1 MEMTS
6 GNKEFNLYKDIQQR
20 TGGEIYIGIV
30 GPVRTGKSTFI
41 KRFMDIMV
49 LPFMEDENSRART
62 IDELPQSAQGKTIMT
77 TEPKFIPKDA
87 ADIRL
92 DQDTQVKVRLIDCVG
107 YMVDGA
113 AGHMEGNNKRMV
125 KTPWFDYEIP
135 FVDAASIGTQKV
147 IKDHSTIGIVITADG
162 SFGELG
168 RENYLPAEEKTIEE
182 LRSIGKPFVIVL
194 NSEKPYSDETVKLA
208 EQMTE
213 KYMTPV
219 IPVSCE
225 QLRKEDINKILESI
239 LYEFPVVKMEFYIPK
254 WAEMLPPS
262 NRMKESV
269 IENARAILNSVTRA
283 KDIKNIRKMDDSEY
297 IADIH
302 LDKLDLAQGLLKIKI
317 EMEDKYYYEN
327 ISELTGVP
335 IQGEYQLIS
344 LVKDL
349 SAQKAAFEKVA
360 DAVSAVQ
367 MKGYGV
373 IHPQLSDI
381 TLEEPELIRHG
392 NKYGVKLK
400 ATSPSVHL
408 IRANIE
414 TEIAPIVGSEEQA
427 KDLINYIKEGQN
439 TPSGVWDT
447 NIFGK
452 SVGELMEDGIRS
464 KIAMMDDECQM
475 KLQDTMQK
483 IVNDSNGGLVCI
495 II

>member
-1 MEMTS
+1 MEMAS
-6 GNKEFNLYKDIQQR
+6 EKEFNLYRDIQKR

-41 KRFMDIMV
+41 KRFMDLMV
-49 LPFMEDENSRART
+49 LPNMEDENIKART
-62 IDELPQSAQGKTIMT
+62 VDELPQSAQGKTIMT

-87 ADIRL
+87 ASIHL
-92 DQDTQVKVRLIDCVG
+92 DGDTEVKVRLIDC
-107 YMVDGA
+107 A

-147 IKDHSTIGIVITADG
+147 IKEHSTIGIVVTTDG
-162 SFGELG
+162 SFGELK
-168 RENYLPAEEKTIEE
+168 RENYLAAEEKTIGE
-182 LRSIGKPFVIVL
+182 LKTLGKPFVVIL
-194 NSEKPYSDETVKLA
+194 NSERPYSEETGKLA
-208 EQMTE
+208 ERMSEQ
-213 KYMTPV
+213 YQTPV

-225 QLRKEDINKILESI
+225 QLRKEDINRILESI
-239 LYEFPVVKMEFYIPK
+239 LYEFPIAKMEFYIPK
-254 WAEMLPPS
+254 WAEMLPCS
-262 NRMKESV
+262 NRMKENV
-269 IENARAILNSVTRA
+269 IENARAILNSVTKA
-283 KDIKNIRKMDDSEY
+283 KDMKLIGKQENSEY

-302 LDKLDLAQGLLKIKI
+302 LDKVDLAQGLLKIKI

-344 LVKDL
+344 LIKEL
-349 SAQKAAFEKVA
+349 SEQKSSFEKVA
-360 DAVSAVQ
+360 DAVNAVQ

-373 IHPQLSDI
+373 IHPQLNDI

-427 KDLINYIKEGQN
+427 KDLIDYIKEGQN
-439 TPSGVWDT
+439 TERGIWDT

-464 KIAMMDDECQM
+464 KISMMDEESQV